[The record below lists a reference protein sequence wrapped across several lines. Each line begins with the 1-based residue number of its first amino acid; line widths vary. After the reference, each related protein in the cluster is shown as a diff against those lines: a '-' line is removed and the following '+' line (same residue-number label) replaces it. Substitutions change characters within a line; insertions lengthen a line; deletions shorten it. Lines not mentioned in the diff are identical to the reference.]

1 MSRVDKCA
9 LGLALCMAR
18 RLHQPWQDP
27 RSHETES
34 TEGMAVQ
41 SDPVPSVAQPPHEYK
56 SSWAAMLLS
65 VEREV

>member
-1 MSRVDKCA
+1 MTNRLDK
-9 LGLALCMAR
+9 
-18 RLHQPWQDP
+18 PWQDP